1 MSSRF
6 GLRASR
12 FAPAHFPAK
21 EGSVGGPESV
31 PADNFSRAMSIL
43 RSAEPD
49 DALDHD
55 SVLNQVAE
63 EIRCFTDAESAVIA
77 LRRST
82 AVVCIA
88 RAGTVGPPP
97 GARLDSRS
105 GISAE
110 CLRQGRSLRCK
121 DTETDP
127 RVDRGVCR
135 QLGIRSIVVVP
146 IFLGT
151 DVVGLVET
159 FSSRPYAFNDEHLSR
174 LEQLAS
180 LIGQTKSPLPKE
192 PLPSA
197 PPSPAVA
204 KHNVVVEPE
213 ESLRSFYVAAPTEI
227 LSRWAEAFR
236 LRPYQIA
243 IVVGFLLFDLATV
256 YWWQWR

>member
-1 MSSRF
+1 MSSQF
-6 GLRASR
+6 GFRASR

-21 EGSVGGPESV
+21 EGSVGGPESI
-31 PADNFSRAMSIL
+31 PADNFSRAVSIL

-49 DALDHD
+49 DALNHD

-121 DTETDP
+121 DTETDS
-127 RVDRGVCR
+127 RVDGGVCR

-159 FSSRPYAFNDEHLSR
+159 FSSRSYAFNDEHLSR

-180 LIGQTKSPLPKE
+180 LIGQTKPPLPKE
-192 PLPSA
+192 PVLSA
-197 PPSPAVA
+197 PSPAVA
-204 KHNVVVEPE
+204 KRNVVVEPE
-213 ESLRSFYVAAPTEI
+213 ESLRSSYVAAPTEFRR
-227 LSRWAEAFR
+227 RWAEAFR

-243 IVVGFLLFDLATV
+243 IVVGFLLFDLVAV
-256 YWWQWR
+256 YWQQR